1 MREIKAFLFLILK
14 KTDVLIFIELD
25 SLINN

>member
-14 KTDVLIFIELD
+14 ETDVLIFIELD